1 MSGGF
6 GQDAFGMASS
16 GPSSGGLFDFSS
28 LSRIFGLSMFASA
41 FTGGGGVGFGESG
54 IRLFV
59 LGLLV
64 EVVRRSV
71 QWTMER
77 FRLRE

>member
-1 MSGGF
+1 MQGGF
-6 GQDAFGMASS
+6 GAAPL
-16 GPSSGGLFDFSS
+16 GPSSGGGLFDFSS

-41 FTGGGGVGFGESG
+41 FTGGGAGFGENG

-59 LGLLV
+59 LGMIV
-64 EVVRRSV
+64 EVARRFV
-71 QWTMER
+71 QWVMER

>member
-1 MSGGF
+1 MSSGF
-6 GQDAFGMASS
+6 GQGAFGMAPS
-16 GPSSGGLFDFSS
+16 GPSGGGLFDFSS

-41 FTGGGGVGFGESG
+41 FTGNGGAGFGESG

-59 LGLLV
+59 LGMLV
-64 EVVRRSV
+64 EVARRFV
-71 QWTMER
+71 QWVMER